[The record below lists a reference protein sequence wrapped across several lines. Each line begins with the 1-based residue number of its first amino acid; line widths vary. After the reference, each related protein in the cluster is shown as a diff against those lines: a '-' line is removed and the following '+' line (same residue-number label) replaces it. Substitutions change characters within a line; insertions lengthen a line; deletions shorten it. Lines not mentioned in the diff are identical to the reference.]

1 MQKTYIQTFDNNNTS
16 MSKIKLVPVREEDRN
31 QFILDCQESFRY
43 GSLEEFGE
51 RNTHLDK
58 DGEVMSRSSIE
69 AVLNSS
75 KAESYIIT
83 QEGESV
89 GGLVIDIDSEN
100 KKGELSLLFTNANI
114 HSKGIG
120 YATWCE
126 VERMHPEIKIWETLT
141 PYFET
146 RNIHFYVNRCG
157 FHIVEFFNE
166 RHPYEGPDSE
176 DANELGGAFLFRKVI
191 E

>member
-1 MQKTYIQTFDNNNTS
+1 MLKPKVT
-16 MSKIKLVPVREEDRN
+16 LVSLNEKERN
-31 QFILDCQESFRY
+31 QFILDCQETFRY

-58 DGEVMSRSSIE
+58 NGEVMPRSAIE
-69 AVLNSS
+69 KALDSPH
-75 KAESYIIT
+75 AESYHIVYDN
-83 QEGESV
+83 ESV
-89 GGLVIDIDSEN
+89 GGLVIDLELAS
-100 KKGELSLLFTNANI
+100 KKGDLTLLFTKSNA
-114 HSKGIG
+114 HSKGVG
-120 YATWCE
+120 YAAWCE
-126 VERMHPEIKIWETLT
+126 VERIHPEIKVWETLT

-166 RHPYEGPDSE
+166 HHPYEGPDAE
-176 DANELGGAFLFRKVI
+176 EANELGGAFRFRKVI

>member
-1 MQKTYIQTFDNNNTS
+1 
-16 MSKIKLVPVREEDRN
+16 MSKQKGTLVPINEKERN

-51 RNTHLDK
+51 RNTHLDEN
-58 DGEVMSRSSIE
+58 GEVISRSAIE
-69 AVLNSS
+69 AVLDSPN
-75 KAESYIIT
+75 AESYHIVHDN
-83 QEGESV
+83 ERV
-89 GGLVIDIDSEN
+89 GGLIIDLELAN
-100 KKGELSLLFTNANI
+100 KKGDLTLLFTKPNS
-114 HSKGIG
+114 HSKGVG
-120 YATWCE
+120 YAAWCE
-126 VERMHPEIKIWETLT
+126 VERIHPEIKIWETLT

-176 DANELGGAFLFRKVI
+176 EANELGGAFRFQKVMK
-191 E
+191 

>member
-1 MQKTYIQTFDNNNTS
+1 MTQIA
-16 MSKIKLVPVREEDRN
+16 LVTVSTEERN

-58 DGEVMSRSSIE
+58 DGEVMPRSSIE
-69 AVLNSS
+69 EVLDSPT
-75 KAESYIIT
+75 AESYHIVSDGKIA
-83 QEGESV
+83 
-89 GGLVIDIDSEN
+89 GGVVIDLNLEKAHGD
-100 KKGELSLLFTNANI
+100 LTLLFTKSDS

-126 VERMHPEIKIWETLT
+126 IERMHPEIKVWETLT

-166 RHPYEGPDSE
+166 RHPYEGPDAE
-176 DANELGGAFLFRKVI
+176 EANQLGGAFRFQKVMK
-191 E
+191 

>member
-1 MQKTYIQTFDNNNTS
+1 MYDISQEFYNMANIQLIPICIDD
-16 MSKIKLVPVREEDRN
+16 RE
-31 QFILDCQESFRY
+31 QFIADCQESFRY

-51 RNTHLDK
+51 RNTHIDK
-58 DGEVMSRSSIE
+58 DGEVMPRNSII
-69 AVLNSS
+69 AVLDSPN
-75 KAESYIIT
+75 AESYHIVC
-83 QEGESV
+83 EGKRV
-89 GGLVIDIDSEN
+89 GGLVIDLNAEQKRGD
-100 KKGELSLLFTNANI
+100 LTLLFTNANT

-120 YATWCE
+120 YAAWCE
-126 VERMHPEIKIWETLT
+126 VERIHPEIKVWETLT

-166 RHPYEGPDSE
+166 HHPYEGPDAE
-176 DANELGGAFLFRKVI
+176 DANELGGAFRFQKII